1 MWTALSLWL
10 LHIAGFSIYGVL
22 ALHSIDAGASP
33 WPWIAGVPILYA
45 SLIAAFTLFD
55 FALSWIQRAPRPP
68 AQQIGPARTLRMIV
82 AEFRAL
88 MGSPWRMMTY
98 RLHVRDPAPARAA
111 LPIVLV
117 HGVLCNAGVWTSVLQ
132 KLAAANIGPVYA
144 LSYGPPLYPI
154 AQFSAQLE
162 RLIDRVCAETGAKRV
177 VVVGHSMGGLVVR
190 DLLRSFGSA
199 KVARVVTLGTPHH
212 GSGFAW
218 IAPGACLAQM
228 RPGSAWLA
236 ALPPAPAS
244 PPCVSL
250 WSPHDSMVTPQT
262 SCLLEGATNVAF
274 LGVGHNALLCDDDV
288 FARVVAEIGVARQDV
303 DSGHANISRP
313 RAHEDPGFPLSR
325 E

>member
-1 MWTALSLWL
+1 
-10 LHIAGFSIYGVL
+10 
-22 ALHSIDAGASP
+22 
-33 WPWIAGVPILYA
+33 
-45 SLIAAFTLFD
+45 
-55 FALSWIQRAPRPP
+55 LSWIQRAPRPP
-68 AQQIGPARTLRMIV
+68 AQQIGVARTLRMIA
-82 AEFRAL
+82 AEFGAL
-88 MGSPWRMMTY
+88 LGSPWRMMTY
-98 RLHVRDPAPARAA
+98 RLRMRDPAPAQAA

-144 LSYGPPLYPI
+144 LSYGPPLHSI
-154 AQFSAQLE
+154 AVFSAQLE
-162 RLIDRVCAETGAKRV
+162 RLIDRACAETGAQRV
-177 VVVGHSMGGLVVR
+177 IVVGHSMGGLVAR

-228 RPGSAWLA
+228 RPGSTWLA

-244 PPCVSL
+244 PPFVSL

-274 LGVGHNALLCDDDV
+274 LGIGHNALLSDDGV
-288 FARVVAEIGVARQDV
+288 FARVVEEIHAARQDV
-303 DSGHANISRP
+303 DSGRANDGR
-313 RAHEDPGFPLSR
+313 
-325 E
+325 